1 MALATGS
8 RLLYSLNSG
17 VPEIQGFAVN
27 GDGSLDSLGAVGGL
41 PPGPVGLA
49 AR

>member
-1 MALATGS
+1 
-8 RLLYSLNSG
+8 

-27 GDGSLDSLGAVGGL
+27 GDGSLDPLGSVGGL
-41 PPGPVGLA
+41 PAGTVGLA